1 MAAVTREDLEIAQGP
16 GVRGQQAQGLTG
28 AEFIERPLGH
38 QQRHGTAVTARI
50 HLPID
55 RAVRG
60 PAAASG
66 AVSGRRSGTVQAGRL
81 PGDLTR
87 VEYCM
92 PISSTKP
99 ALCHRR
105 QARRRI
111 PVWAATLGL
120 SLSLGSLPA
129 PGANDKLKIPNLG
142 EASNT
147 LFSAEHEYQLGRAW
161 LRVFRSQVETVDDP
175 LLFDYLENLLFRLV
189 THSELQ
195 DRRLDLVVVD
205 NPTIN
210 AFAVP
215 GGVIGIHSGLLL
227 HARTEDELASVIAHE
242 IAHLSQR
249 HFSRRVEFA
258 SKQRP
263 LTLAAMLAGFVLMA
277 SAGSDVGMAALS
289 AARGAAADAALR
301 YSRGAEAEADRVAM
315 QTLADAGFDPH
326 AAADMFER
334 MLQASRYATGN
345 RTPEFLRTHPLSEN
359 RVADTRNRARR
370 YPRTIRSSKLDYQL
384 MRARVQN
391 RLANTP
397 EEAVEAFSATLSG
410 DSRPTVAA
418 RYGLVLA
425 LTDAGRADDA
435 ALALDSI
442 WARNPNRL
450 EYIIADAR
458 IDMARERADRAAARL
473 AERLRLRPGNHAL
486 TMTYAEAL
494 IQDGQA
500 HVAEQVLIE
509 QSKRR
514 PGDAELWHLLA
525 EAQGLAGNIS
535 GLHQARAEYF
545 ILNGNLDEAQ
555 QQLRYALER
564 GTTDYTSSA
573 KINQRLRDVAD
584 MREMLEP

>member
-1 MAAVTREDLEIAQGP
+1 MAAVAREDLEIAQGP
-16 GVRGQQAQGLTG
+16 GVRGQQAQGLPG

-55 RAVRG
+55 RAVRR
-60 PAAASG
+60 PAAAGG
-66 AVSGRRSGTVQAGRL
+66 AVSGRRSGTVQAGKL
-81 PGDLTR
+81 PGNLTR

-92 PISSTKP
+92 LVSSTKP

-105 QARRRI
+105 QPRRRI

-120 SLSLGSLPA
+120 SLSLGSPPA

-215 GGVIGIHSGLLL
+215 GGVIGVHSGLLL

-289 AARGAAADAALR
+289 AARSAAADAALR

-494 IQDGQA
+494 IQDRQA

-514 PGDAELWHLLA
+514 PGDAELWYLLA
-525 EAQGLAGNIS
+525 EAQGLAGNII

-545 ILNGNLDEAQ
+545 ILHGNLDEAQ

-564 GTTDYTSSA
+564 VTTDYTSSA
-573 KINQRLRDVAD
+573 KINQRLRDVAA
-584 MREMLEP
+584 MRELLEP

>member
-1 MAAVTREDLEIAQGP
+1 
-16 GVRGQQAQGLTG
+16 
-28 AEFIERPLGH
+28 
-38 QQRHGTAVTARI
+38 
-50 HLPID
+50 
-55 RAVRG
+55 
-60 PAAASG
+60 
-66 AVSGRRSGTVQAGRL
+66 
-81 PGDLTR
+81 
-87 VEYCM
+87 M

-105 QARRRI
+105 QARWRI

-120 SLSLGSLPA
+120 SLGALPA
-129 PGANDKLKIPNLG
+129 PGANDKLKSPNLG

-514 PGDAELWHLLA
+514 PGDAELWYLLA

>member
-1 MAAVTREDLEIAQGP
+1 
-16 GVRGQQAQGLTG
+16 
-28 AEFIERPLGH
+28 
-38 QQRHGTAVTARI
+38 
-50 HLPID
+50 
-55 RAVRG
+55 
-60 PAAASG
+60 
-66 AVSGRRSGTVQAGRL
+66 
-81 PGDLTR
+81 
-87 VEYCM
+87 M

-315 QTLADAGFDPH
+315 QTLADAGFDPN

-494 IQDGQA
+494 IQDRQA

-525 EAQGLAGNIS
+525 EAQGLAGNII